1 MSSRIT
7 RGKGK
12 LYQANSEQF
21 VATINYR
28 VHEELTQEGNLDR
41 WWGELTFVDNIRL
54 DDGEGYTI
62 ELEDQRKGSCSL
74 RRRINKAVI
83 SLPPR
88 YFHLFQGIG
97 PLE

>member
-1 MSSRIT
+1 MSARIA

-28 VHEELTQEGNLDR
+28 VHEELTQEGNVGR
-41 WWGELTFVDNIRL
+41 WWGELTLMDNSHIH
-54 DDGEGYTI
+54 DGGGYTI
-62 ELEDQRKGSCSL
+62 ELEDKRKGSCSL

-83 SLPPR
+83 SVPPR

-97 PLE
+97 SLE